1 MYKHPIP
8 KQITTFEFK
17 LIGFLTLKQ
26 FGYLI
31 IFVPLGYLTFFFTP
45 IPYLNILMGL
55 AVAGIGAALAF
66 LRIQDRPLEVWIANF
81 YKSINSPTIYIYQ
94 PSFLD
99 LSFLKDVF
107 ISDEKQTKAYLT
119 ASNYLSKYRSSS
131 VKQISDHREKKK
143 FSLSS
148 LFFMPNSFKAKPQQ
162 SSDVSVR
169 AIQSQS
175 SQTSSAGTTSVAQS
189 IIKPFLS
196 GVVYSTRKV
205 VLPGILVYIKDS
217 QGKVVRLMKSNV
229 HGVFATFKPL
239 PEGQYKV
246 IFQDPSS
253 TNTFDTINLSIE
265 KDKPLQ
271 VLEVYAKQ

>member
-31 IFVPLGYLTFFFTP
+31 VFMPLGYLVFFFFP
-45 IPYLNILMGL
+45 VPYLNILMGL
-55 AVAGIGAALAF
+55 ATAGVGAALAF
-66 LRIQDRPLEVWIANF
+66 LRIQDRPLEVWISNF

-94 PSFLD
+94 PSHLD
-99 LSFLKDVF
+99 LSFLQGVF
-107 ISDEKQTKAYLT
+107 ISDKKQIKSYLT
-119 ASNYLSKYRSSS
+119 ASSYLSQYQPRF
-131 VKQISDHREKKK
+131 KQPVSDQRDQKK

-148 LFFMPNSFKAKPQQ
+148 LFFAPKTTNSQP
-162 SSDVSVR
+162 SDVKKTNLPAKQQVGTGLKENY
-169 AIQSQS
+169 AEQ
-175 SQTSSAGTTSVAQS
+175 QTV
-189 IIKPFLS
+189 IKPFLS

-205 VLPGILVYIKDS
+205 VLPGILVYIKDN

-239 PEGQYKV
+239 DEGEYKV
-246 IFQDPSS
+246 VFQDLSN
-253 TNTFDTINLSIE
+253 TNTFDTIDLSIR
-265 KDKPLQ
+265 KDKPIDILQ
-271 VLEVYAKQ
+271 VYAKQ